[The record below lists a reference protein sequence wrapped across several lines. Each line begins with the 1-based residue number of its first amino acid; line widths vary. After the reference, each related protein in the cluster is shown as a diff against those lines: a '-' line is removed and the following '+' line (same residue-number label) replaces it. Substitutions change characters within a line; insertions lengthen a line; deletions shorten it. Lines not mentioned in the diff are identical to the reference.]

1 MSERIVVITGV
12 PGSGKSTLI
21 KEALATLRSDGTEY
35 QLVNFGDIMLELMKP
50 KTGMSDR
57 DEIRKVPLKSYIN
70 VQRESARRIARM
82 ARIKPVLLDTHC
94 LVKKPEGYYPGLPRL
109 VLDEFQPESIIVIE
123 AMPEEVAERR
133 AKDVS
138 RSRGKELAIEIDE
151 HQQLNRAAAM
161 AYSALSGAP
170 VVIIRNSN
178 KGFKKAVD
186 NVISALR

>member
-1 MSERIVVITGV
+1 MSEKIVVITGV

-21 KEALATLRSDGTEY
+21 KEALAALSSAGTEY
-35 QLVNFGDIMLELMKP
+35 QLVNYGDVMLDLMQSKAGAP
-50 KTGMSDR
+50 DR
-57 DEIRKVPLKSYIN
+57 DEIRKVPLKSYMR
-70 VQRESARRIARM
+70 VQREAARRIARM
-82 ARIKPVLLDTHC
+82 ARMKPVLLDTHC
-94 LVKKPEGYYPGLPRL
+94 LVKKPEGYYPGLPRQ
-109 VLDEFQPESIIVIE
+109 VLEELQPESIIVVE

-133 AKDVS
+133 VKDAS
-138 RSRGKELAIEIDE
+138 RSRGKELAVEIEE

-170 VVIIRNSN
+170 IVLIQNSN

>member
-1 MSERIVVITGV
+1 VSEKIIVITGV
-12 PGSGKSTLI
+12 PGVGKSTLI
-21 KEALATLRSDGTEY
+21 KEALAALRSDGTEY
-35 QLVNFGDIMLELMKP
+35 QLVNYGDVMLDLMESRAGTP
-50 KTGMSDR
+50 DR
-57 DEIRKVPLKSYIN
+57 DEIRKMPLKNYIR
-70 VQRESARRIARM
+70 VQREAAKRIARM
-82 ARIKPVLLDTHC
+82 ARMKPVLLDTHC
-94 LVKKPEGYYPGLPRL
+94 LVKKPEGYYPGLPHH
-109 VLDEFQPESIIVIE
+109 VLEELQPESIILIE

-138 RSRGKELAIEIDE
+138 RRRAKELAIEIGE

-170 VVIIRNSN
+170 IVFIRNSN